1 VGQLRERITPRR
13 EHSVSADTFPVRNY
27 SLGCANG
34 YASCARPAPRW
45 LSTRSPLSDSSG
57 NQDRT
62 SLRGPLSWPG
72 WDARRSSSAHHAMTG
87 STQTRSRARR
97 NRWRARYREI
107 LYAGFGGRLPGKG
120 PHPQGM
126 RDLAGQPTLPGV
138 TTCQG
143 GRESRPQGE
152 GGQVIGHHNPGGMR
166 NAERRNGTGCPA

>member
-1 VGQLRERITPRR
+1 MITYTEGTSFDQQKRAR
-13 EHSVSADTFPVRNY
+13 SIFQSSAT
-27 SLGCANG
+27 
-34 YASCARPAPRW
+34 SCVRPAPRW

-138 TTCQG
+138 TTYRG

-152 GGQVIGHHNPGGMR
+152 GTQVSKID
-166 NAERRNGTGCPA
+166 RNGEVREMRTRQSRAGDHS